1 MTSLYRPTTLWFE
14 GNATS
19 PTRKGLADLSSFN
32 FSSKVFEYYGKYEM
46 DLGNSNLNLT
56 AGYSY
61 NQFNTTGVIHFSLGD
76 FPDNSIDWSDAI
88 GASQDL
94 IKRRLY
100 RCK

>member
-19 PTRKGLADLSSFN
+19 PTRKGLADLASYN

-61 NQFNTTGVIHFSLGD
+61 NQFNTQRVIHLV
-76 FPDNSIDWSDAI
+76 
-88 GASQDL
+88 
-94 IKRRLY
+94 
-100 RCK
+100 